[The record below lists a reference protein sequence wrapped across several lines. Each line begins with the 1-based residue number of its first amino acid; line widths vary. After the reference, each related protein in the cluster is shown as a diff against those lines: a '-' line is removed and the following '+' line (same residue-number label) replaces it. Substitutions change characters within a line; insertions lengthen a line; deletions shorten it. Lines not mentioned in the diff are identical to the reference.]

1 MANKRLKRGIN
12 ALLEKSSLHAKSQ
25 ISSPAEA
32 IEVLKQNEE
41 LRNLPVEWLTR
52 GKYQPRRDMTEEGL
66 DELADSIRSQGVI
79 QPIVVRPIASERYEI
94 IAGERRWRAAQRA
107 GLKEVPCV
115 IRDIPDEAA
124 IAMALVENIQREDLN
139 VVEEAMALQRLMDEF
154 GLTHQQVAEAV
165 GKSRTTVTNL
175 LRLLNLAPEVRTMLE
190 RGDLDMGHARALL
203 TLPEAKQITVARQVV
218 DKGLTVRETERL
230 VKKTLQG
237 KSTNKTNAQPDA
249 DVARLS
255 QQLSEQLGTPVQ
267 IRMKTKNKGEVVIR
281 YANLEVLEGLLA
293 RLGIKSTE

>member
-66 DELADSIRSQGVI
+66 DELAESIRSQGVI

-237 KSTNKTNAQPDA
+237 KSTNKTNAQSDA

>member
-203 TLPEAKQITVARQVV
+203 ALPEAKQITVARQVV

-237 KSTNKTNAQPDA
+237 KSTKKPNAQFDA
-249 DVARLS
+249 NVVRLS

-281 YANLEVLEGLLA
+281 YANLDVLDGLLT
-293 RLGIKSTE
+293 RLGISTTE

>member
-66 DELADSIRSQGVI
+66 DELAESIRSQGVI

-237 KSTNKTNAQPDA
+237 KSTNKTNAQSDA

-281 YANLEVLEGLLA
+281 YANLDVLEGLLA